1 MRTYVQVKKDS
12 FMLVF
17 MRKYGRLCASLTAR
31 RREGFMVAAVE
42 PQVAP
47 TVVEM
52 KDLQG
57 RQGVEIEI
65 IESPAPR
72 AEDGEGMAAF
82 RRSTTQDEVAAVA
95 AKGLGRSDF
104 VHRVDSVLAAEEATA
119 ARVRPP
125 YLASCR

>member
-1 MRTYVQVKKDS
+1 
-12 FMLVF
+12 MLYLLVLF
-17 MRKYGRLCASLTAR
+17 FFKYGRLCATLTAR

-82 RRSTTQDEVAAVA
+82 RRSTTQDEVAAAVA

-104 VHRVDSVLAAEEATA
+104 VPRVDSAEEATA

-125 YLASCR
+125 HLASCR